1 MERLTCPDSGNVPE
15 RSHKRASSDRNVSFA
30 DVISIDPQLEE
41 VAGGDIPAPFT
52 HVIGVSLAPSGRYAV
67 VMLSTNEG
75 AGIEFDQ
82 TVAELVGDPWVDLG
96 SGTPSSL
103 VYAGDH
109 RASVIC
115 NYSDPLPPEVERV
128 VVRDRG
134 RAHEVPVENGYLL
147 YAAWKQDTP
156 DDNTT
161 DPPQPEVIL
170 TQPD

>member
-15 RSHKRASSDRNVSFA
+15 RSHKRTSSDRNVSFA

-128 VVRDRG
+128 VVRDRAG
-134 RAHEVPVENGYLL
+134 RTRCRWRTATSS
-147 YAAWKQDTP
+147 TP
-156 DDNTT
+156 PGNRTRRTT
-161 DPPQPEVIL
+161 TRLIL
-170 TQPD
+170 RSRK